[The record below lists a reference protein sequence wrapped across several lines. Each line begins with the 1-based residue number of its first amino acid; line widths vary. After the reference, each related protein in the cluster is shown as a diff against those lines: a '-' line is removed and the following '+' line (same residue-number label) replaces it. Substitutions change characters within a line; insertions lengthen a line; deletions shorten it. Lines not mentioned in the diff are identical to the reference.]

1 MLEIM
6 LMKLQ
11 NNKTYCKLSE
21 LTCLKNSSAFL
32 GELRGIFE
40 RHFLYLVVIL
50 AQQKLKFLDEC
61 YFFHISAI
69 LSDAFRNRYEFYIS
83 RHLEKNSLSLTQS
96 GGMINKMA
104 RIHVGRN
111 TRK

>member
-1 MLEIM
+1 M

-11 NNKTYCKLSE
+11 NNKTYCKLPE
-21 LTCLKNSSAFL
+21 LTCLKNSSPFL
-32 GELRGIFE
+32 GELRGIFQ

-50 AQQKLKFLDEC
+50 AQQKLKSLDEC

-69 LSDAFRNRYEFYIS
+69 LSDTFRNRYGFYIS
-83 RHLEKNSLSLTQS
+83 RHLEKKFLSLTQS

-104 RIHVGRN
+104 RIQVGRN

>member
-1 MLEIM
+1 M

-11 NNKTYCKLSE
+11 NNKTYCKLPE
-21 LTCLKNSSAFL
+21 LTCLKNSRPFL
-32 GELRGIFE
+32 GELRGIFQ

-50 AQQKLKFLDEC
+50 AQQKLKSLGEC

-69 LSDAFRNRYEFYIS
+69 LSDTFRNRYGFYIS
-83 RHLEKNSLSLTQS
+83 RHLEKNFLSLTQS

-104 RIHVGRN
+104 RIQVGRN